1 MYFFFPKQPYF
12 NYLHQSFTG
21 LLAFNTI
28 ILYFYHLKRVKPLSE
43 IKKII
48 KGCLAGDRR
57 DQELLYRRHASKLYA
72 VCLQYSG
79 NDEEARD
86 ILQEGFIKI
95 FENLNNYKHEGSFE
109 GWMRRITVNTA
120 LEKYRSKHNL
130 YRVDDIDQIQE
141 PDAEPD
147 NQDYAGLEA
156 SDLLDIIRELPPK
169 YRVVFNLYAIEG
181 YSHKEISKMVNISEG
196 TSKSNLSRARVI
208 LQRRVGSYTGIKK
221 RVANG

>member
-1 MYFFFPKQPYF
+1 
-12 NYLHQSFTG
+12 
-21 LLAFNTI
+21 
-28 ILYFYHLKRVKPLSE
+28 LSE
-43 IKKII
+43 IKEII
-48 KGCLAGDRR
+48 NGCLAGNRR

-79 NDEEARD
+79 NNEEARD

-95 FENLNNYKHEGSFE
+95 FENLGNYKHEGSFE

-120 LEKYRSKHNL
+120 LEKFRSRNSL
-130 YRVDDIDQIQE
+130 YRVDDIDQLPE

-147 NQDYAGLEA
+147 NHDYAGLEA
-156 SDLLDIIRELPPK
+156 ADLLEIIRELPTK
-169 YRVVFNLYAIEG
+169 YRLVFNLYAIEG
-181 YSHKEISKMVNISEG
+181 YSHKEIGEMINISEG

-208 LQRRVGSYTGIKK
+208 LQRRVGSFTGIKK